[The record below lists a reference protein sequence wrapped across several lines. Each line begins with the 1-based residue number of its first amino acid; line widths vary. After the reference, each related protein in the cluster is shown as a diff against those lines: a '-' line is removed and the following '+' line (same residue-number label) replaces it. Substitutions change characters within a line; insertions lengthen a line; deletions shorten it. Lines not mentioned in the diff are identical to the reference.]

1 MIEVRQS
8 WFGAD
13 IPQNCKGS
21 NITIGAGDDGQVI
34 VTSTGIIGEEANDI
48 GIEVIAGDGDNKP
61 LSAIFANN
69 VITVTLGTKG
79 AGALDD
85 AKNTAEL
92 VAEEIDDLDGFT
104 AVHTGDGSGVIGTTA
119 LKAFAVVGD
128 GETANS
134 YVTVV
139 YDTPGIAGNAFKI
152 VVENGL
158 QDGALAVTEDEGVMT
173 ITLGMTNDAE
183 PVPDDTKNTAGDI
196 ATEINKID
204 GFTATAHGTGAE
216 VPDIEDEDE
225 IQFDGG
231 TTGILPLTGGQ
242 YGTECPEPFVILRA
256 WDVDNSEWDYYTNIA
271 PNGRYDTNW
280 RLFNLVEY

>member
-1 MIEVRQS
+1 VRQS

-21 NITIGAGDDGQVI
+21 NITIGAGAGGQVI
-34 VTSTGIIGEEANDI
+34 VTSTGIIGEEANNI
-48 GIEVIAGDGDNKP
+48 GIEVIAGDGVNKP
-61 LSAIFANN
+61 LSAIFANS
-69 VITVTLGTKG
+69 VITVTLGTNG
-79 AGALDD
+79 AGALDNT
-85 AKNTAEL
+85 KNIAEL

-139 YDTPGIAGNAFKI
+139 YDTPGIAGNALKI
-152 VVENGL
+152 VVEDGL

-173 ITLGMTNDAE
+173 ITLGMTNDAT

-196 ATEINKID
+196 ETEINKIA
-204 GFTATAHGTGAE
+204 GFTATAHGTGA
-216 VPDIEDEDE
+216 VAPNIEDGDE
-225 IQFDGG
+225 IQFVGG
-231 TTGILPLTGGQ
+231 TTGLLPLINGQ
-242 YGTECPEPFVILRA
+242 DATMCADTDVLLRNWNIGT
-256 WDVDNSEWDYYTNIA
+256 SQWDYYINIA
-271 PNGRYDTNW
+271 PNGKHDSNW
-280 RLFNLVEY
+280 RIFNLTAY